1 MRYTSIGQVFWIL
14 NPDGLKSEQW
24 VWYFEL
30 WYQVPSFPIPIVTVF
45 IRRRQNVMLRTFKNP
60 TQTYKVDCSKCWGSC
75 FKNRHFTYNNRWWQD
90 SYCCPDI
97 SQSVRQSCNPNA
109 NIKLQ
114 VPQRMLTSVVQPE
127 PILNTRQRIYT
138 LQGAMNASDNDVI
151 LVTNSLHSH
160 HADSFCY
167 CWDNQEEV
175 CNRLSQKSWF
185 RFFVRP

>member
-1 MRYTSIGQVFWIL
+1 MSVIFW
-14 NPDGLKSEQW
+14 
-24 VWYFEL
+24 VV
-30 WYQVPSFPIPIVTVF
+30 VPGTFFSNTYSDSFYPPSTECDVKD
-45 IRRRQNVMLRTFKNP
+45 FKNP